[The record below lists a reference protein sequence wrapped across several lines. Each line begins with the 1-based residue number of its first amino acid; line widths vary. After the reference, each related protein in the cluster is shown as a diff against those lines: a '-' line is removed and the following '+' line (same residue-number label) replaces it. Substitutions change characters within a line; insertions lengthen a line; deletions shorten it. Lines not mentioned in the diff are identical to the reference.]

1 MDKIWDTRIKN
12 NIKKQRFNQN
22 EESDTEFIEFDLV
35 LSFYIDEYKQLRS
48 QIQRNIRNQ
57 FNQILKR
64 NRNGIISIK
73 EVLMLLRNLNQQKG
87 PSPTLQYAQ
96 EMSFIRAF
104 IFGITCGQNDKD
116 LQCESFIAGCYRFG
130 VDNPCPIISRRLN
143 IYGNLEEI
151 DKDFKK
157 ILARMKEIHP

>member
-1 MDKIWDTRIKN
+1 M
-12 NIKKQRFNQN
+12 
-22 EESDTEFIEFDLV
+22 
-35 LSFYIDEYKQLRS
+35 
-48 QIQRNIRNQ
+48 
-57 FNQILKR
+57 
-64 NRNGIISIK
+64 
-73 EVLMLLRNLNQQKG
+73 NQQKG

-96 EMSFIRAF
+96 EKSFIRAF

-116 LQCESFIAGCYRFG
+116 LQCESFIAGCHRFG

>member
-116 LQCESFIAGCYRFG
+116 L
-130 VDNPCPIISRRLN
+130 
-143 IYGNLEEI
+143 
-151 DKDFKK
+151 
-157 ILARMKEIHP
+157 